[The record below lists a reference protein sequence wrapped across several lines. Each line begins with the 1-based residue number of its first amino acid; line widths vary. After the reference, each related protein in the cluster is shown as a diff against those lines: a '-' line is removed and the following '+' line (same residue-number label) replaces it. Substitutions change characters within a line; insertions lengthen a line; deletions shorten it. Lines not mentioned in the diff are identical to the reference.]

1 MAEQTKLPAKRAKDE
16 QVSPELRILL
26 GVSGEENL
34 DTGLQPASG
43 QSRTE
48 LRSLGRQFRSIATR
62 TSQGNW
68 SPTPARPDPIQ
79 ILRRTNKGRRQELV
93 PIRHG
98 RMMASRFAFLRGSP
112 AMMACD
118 LSTTPTTGV
127 RVQACGDAHISN
139 FGIFGSPE
147 RRLVFD
153 VNDFDETL
161 PAPWEWDLKR
171 LAASTVVAARE
182 NGMSDDDA
190 RNMAVAVAATYR
202 AVSAELAKMAILDIW
217 NASIDVDRIA
227 QLLDTPRRKGLEKS
241 AAKARR
247 HTSMQA
253 LKKLT
258 VVDGGELRIR
268 DDPPLVVHQP
278 NTDDHAFSRR
288 VLDRYI
294 GTLSD
299 DKQHLLANF
308 GLVDV
313 ARKVVGVGSVGT
325 RCFIV
330 LLSGKTDGSPLFLQV
345 KQATQ
350 SVLEPYAGPSK
361 KHGHAKRVVDG
372 QVLMQAASDPFLGYV
387 SANRRDFYVRQL
399 RDMKGSAD
407 VSRLVPEG
415 FLAYVEVCATALARA
430 HARTCHP
437 AITSGY
443 MGSSERFDCAIGDF
457 AVAYADQNEADYEA
471 FLAAVRSG
479 RIDAETEV

>member
-1 MAEQTKLPAKRAKDE
+1 MAKQPAPPTKRAKDE

-26 GVSGEENL
+26 GVSGEENV
-34 DTGLQPASG
+34 DTGLQATPGS
-43 QSRTE
+43 SRKE
-48 LRSLGRQFRSIATR
+48 LQALGRQCRSIATR
-62 TSQGNW
+62 ASQGTW
-68 SPTPARPDPIQ
+68 SPTAARPNPLQ
-79 ILRRTNKGRRQELV
+79 ILRRTNRGRLQELV

-98 RMMASRFAFLRGSP
+98 RMMASPFAFLRGSP

-118 LSTTPTTGV
+118 LSTTPSTGV

-182 NGMSDDDA
+182 NGMTEENA
-190 RNMAVAVAATYR
+190 RDMAVAVAATYR
-202 AVSAELAKMAILDIW
+202 KVAGEMAKLAILDIW

-227 QLLDTPRRKGLEKS
+227 DLLDAPRRKGLQKS

-247 HTSMQA
+247 RTSMQA

-258 VVDGGELRIR
+258 VLDEGELRIR

-278 NTDDHAFSRR
+278 NTDDHEFSRR
-288 VLDRYI
+288 VLDRFVR
-294 GTLSD
+294 TLSD

-308 GLVDV
+308 RLVDV

-330 LLSGKTDGSPLFLQV
+330 LLAGKTDGSPLFLQV

-350 SVLEPYAGPSK
+350 SVLEPYAGASK
-361 KHGHAKRVVDG
+361 KHGHGKRVVDG
-372 QVLMQAASDPFLGYV
+372 QVLMQAASDPFLGHV
-387 SANRRDFYVRQL
+387 GANRRDFYVRQL

-407 VSRLVPEG
+407 VAKLVPEG

-443 MGSSERFDCAIGDF
+443 MGSSERFDCAIGEF

-471 FLAAVRSG
+471 FLVAVRSG
-479 RIDAETEV
+479 LIAAEA